1 MRVKQMMTQT
11 MVKPS
16 SWICTGIIT
25 AKVRDRYLFKF
36 SEPLQDRLDNLNE
49 RLKGIGLNDQEKA
62 ELAGILELDQIFT
75 LLNASSASENFSTI
89 AISPLNPPI
98 LGDFEDIN

>member
-1 MRVKQMMTQT
+1 MMTQT

-16 SWICTGIIT
+16 SWVSTGIIT

-36 SEPLQDRLDNLNE
+36 SEELQSRLDEFKE
-49 RLKGIGLNDQEKA
+49 RLKGIGLNDRQKA

-75 LLNASSASENFSTI
+75 LLNAKIISE
-89 AISPLNPPI
+89 A
-98 LGDFEDIN
+98 

>member
-1 MRVKQMMTQT
+1 MVTQT

-16 SWICTGIIT
+16 SWVSTGIIT
-25 AKVRDRYLFKF
+25 TRVRDRYLFKF
-36 SEPLQDRLDNLNE
+36 SEQLQNHLDDLNE

-75 LLNASSASENFSTI
+75 LLNAKIISES
-89 AISPLNPPI
+89 
-98 LGDFEDIN
+98 